1 MLPDPEQALALLV
14 IACGDGPSAG
24 SRSTVQVR
32 SCGFLYYCRQRIQNG
47 RNIQLVNIAVE
58 VIKHWIEMVT

>member
-1 MLPDPEQALALLV
+1 MLPDPEQALVLLV
-14 IACGDGPSAG
+14 IACGDEPSAG
-24 SRSTVQVR
+24 SRSPVQVW

-58 VIKHWIEMVT
+58 VIKHWIEIVI